1 VKVAESAVIGDGVHG
16 KFWFGKQKKKEQN
29 NE

>member
-1 VKVAESAVIGDGVHG
+1 VKVAESALIGDGVHG

-29 NE
+29 N